1 MREDRIRGRDGV
13 TRSRWRVLLASS
25 AAFLALHAVA
35 CDRTGHSPSPDD
47 SARTSDGAATAAD
60 FAAASMDSVQYG
72 QVMLDSLRVPTRE
85 GLVAVPGGRVF
96 VRQIGNGPG
105 TPLLALHGGPG
116 GVSCRFEVLAPLA
129 AERPVIFYDQLGS
142 GRSDRPTDTTL
153 WRVPRFVEEVTAVRE
168 ALGLTQV
175 HLLGH
180 SWGGALAAEYLTAA
194 RPTGIVSVVLS
205 SPLLDTPRWIAD
217 ANLLRAQLPDSI
229 RRVLDE
235 HEARG
240 TLDAPAY
247 QVATDT
253 FYGRH
258 VRRLPVG
265 NEPRCEGVV
274 GNDTIY
280 RQMWGPTEFLSNGS
294 LKTWTRAADLPSIA
308 APTLFIA
315 GEFDEARPQTLDG
328 FRATMPDAR
337 LVVIPGAA
345 HAAMREKP
353 AEYVAALRAFLR
365 EVEARAAPSR

>member
-1 MREDRIRGRDGV
+1 MRDGERAGCEV
-13 TRSRWRVLLASS
+13 TTGLLRRRLVVASAVLMTLTAT
-25 AAFLALHAVA
+25 A
-35 CDRTGHSPSPDD
+35 CDRSGYSPGQDVAS
-47 SARTSDGAATAAD
+47 GAASAAPSAAD
-60 FAAASMDSVQYG
+60 FRAANMDSVQYG
-72 QVMLDSLRVPTRE
+72 QVWIDTLRVPTRE
-85 GLVAVPGGRVF
+85 GFVAVPGGRVF
-96 VRQIGNGPG
+96 VRQIGNGSG
-105 TPLLALHGGPG
+105 TPLLTLHGGPG

-129 AERPVIFYDQLGS
+129 ADRPVIFYDQLGS

-153 WRVPRFVEEVTAVRE
+153 WRVPRFVDEVAAVRE
-168 ALGLTQV
+168 ALGLAQV

-180 SWGGALAAEYLTAA
+180 SWGGALAAEYLAA
-194 RPTGIVSVVLS
+194 AKPEGIVSVVLS

-235 HEARG
+235 HEAKG

-258 VRRLPVG
+258 VRRLPVA
-265 NEPRCEGVV
+265 NEPRCEGVA

-294 LKTWTRAADLPSIA
+294 LKTWTRAADLPAIV

-315 GEFDEARPQTLDG
+315 GEFDEARPQTLDT
-328 FRATMPDAR
+328 FRATMPNAR

-353 AEYVAALRAFLR
+353 AEYVTALRAFLR
-365 EVEARAAPSR
+365 EVEGRAATAR

>member
-1 MREDRIRGRDGV
+1 MRDRRSQGRDLLG
-13 TRSRWRVLLASS
+13 RVKQRVVVAGAVLVVLS
-25 AAFLALHAVA
+25 AAA
-35 CDRTGHSPSPDD
+35 CDRAGHSPGQD
-47 SARTSDGAATAAD
+47 AVAGEAGAAVSAAD
-60 FAAASMDSVQYG
+60 FSAANMDSVQYG
-72 QVMLDSLRVPTRE
+72 HVMIDSLRVPTRE

-96 VRQIGNGPG
+96 VRQIGNGSG

-129 AERPVIFYDQLGS
+129 ADRPVIFYDQLGS

-153 WRVPRFVEEVTAVRE
+153 WRVPRFVDEVTAVRE

-180 SWGGALAAEYLTAA
+180 SWGGALAAEYLAA
-194 RPTGIVSVVLS
+194 AKPAGIVSVVLS

-265 NEPRCEGVV
+265 NEPRCEGVA

-280 RQMWGPTEFLSNGS
+280 RQMWGPTEFLSTGS

-315 GEFDEARPQTLDG
+315 GEFDEARPQTLDT

-353 AEYVAALRAFLR
+353 TEYVGALRAFLA
-365 EVEARAAPSR
+365 EVEGRATPSR